1 MTEATF
7 TQQKYSPSET
17 TWQVRLD
24 SALDTIAY
32 LQDCRE
38 RAGEAILRLHEI
50 HPELDQELTGIMLKL
65 YETRIDRDI
74 RRGFDIPNNDVLSS
88 DSTEQKEEHHDVE
101 AQ

>member
-1 MTEATF
+1 MSDVTF
-7 TQQKYSPSET
+7 TQPKYSPSET

-38 RAGEAILRLHEI
+38 RAGEEIIRLHEK
-50 HPELDQELTGIMLKL
+50 HPELDEELTGIMLRL

-88 DSTEQKEEHHDVE
+88 DSTEQKEE
-101 AQ
+101 QP